1 MEQKNMNT
9 LCIPFV
15 DESSVQQAIRVLQAG
30 GVIAFPTDTVYG
42 VGSSAFDGEAI
53 ERLYVIKERSNLK
66 AIPVLIGSADQLAQ
80 VTAQIPEYARWLIER
95 LWPGA
100 LTVILPIHAGLP
112 ASLSPTPTVGVR
124 MPDHV
129 LLRRLITLAGPL
141 AVTSANLSG
150 MPNSVMAQDVLAQIG
165 GRIELLLDGGPTPG
179 EIPSTVVDCTGRQ
192 AHMLR
197 LGRIAREELEAVLG
211 ESLVG

>member
-9 LCIPFV
+9 LCIPFI

-42 VGSSAFDGEAI
+42 VGSSAFNGEAI

-66 AIPVLIGSADQLAQ
+66 AIPVLIGSADQLDQ
-80 VTAQIPEYARWLIER
+80 VTAQIPEYARRLIER

-100 LTVILPIHAGLP
+100 LTVILPVHPGLP

-124 MPDHV
+124 MPDHD
-129 LLRRLITLAGPL
+129 LLRRLIMLAGPL

-150 MPNSVMAQDVLAQIG
+150 RPNSVTAQDVLAQIG
-165 GRIELLLDGGPTPG
+165 GRIDMLLDGGPTPG
-179 EIPSTVVDCTGRQ
+179 EVPSTVVDCTGTKARVLRQ
-192 AHMLR
+192 
-197 LGRIAREELEAVLG
+197 GRI
-211 ESLVG
+211 SLLPLSRGGDKGVG